1 MDTINAS
8 GFAVL
13 MNSVNDSAGVDGE
26 RLNVTKPFETKNE
39 SDTFFYLLMSYH
51 AVTKKEINIF

>member
-13 MNSVNDSAGVDGE
+13 INSINDSAGVDGE
-26 RLNVTKPFETKNE
+26 RLNVIKPFETKND
-39 SDTFFYLLMSYH
+39 SSTLHPKL
-51 AVTKKEINIF
+51 